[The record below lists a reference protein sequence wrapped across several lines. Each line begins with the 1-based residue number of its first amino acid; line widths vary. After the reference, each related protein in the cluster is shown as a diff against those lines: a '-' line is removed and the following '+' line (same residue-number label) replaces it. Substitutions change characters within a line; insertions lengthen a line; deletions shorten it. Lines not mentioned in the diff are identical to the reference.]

1 MTDLFMLTKPPGSAR
16 AKLCLELVKRS
27 RDPVLYLF
35 CDGVFHLVG
44 KQELP
49 KARIV
54 ICRDDALTRGVPI
67 EDDSTC
73 SQDEFY
79 ERMVHDMMEDADRVY
94 TF

>member
-1 MTDLFMLTKPPGSAR
+1 MADIFMLTKPPGSTR
-16 AKLCLELVKRS
+16 SKLCVELVKRS

-35 CDGVFHLVG
+35 SDGVFHLVR

-49 KARIV
+49 KVRIV
-54 ICRDDALTRGVPI
+54 ICRDDALTRGVPV
-67 EDDSTC
+67 DDDNAC

-79 ERMVHDMMEDADRVY
+79 ERMVHDMMEEADQVY